1 MKTWSHLDIIF
12 KKGRYEIR
20 PEMTNYQ
27 EKWRIIHWINIYTCK
42 RIKVIAI
49 FGINIYTCKQ
59 IKVIAIFGAA
69 YEFWIKMYKILN
81 HHHF

>member
-27 EKWRIIHWINIYTCK
+27 EKWRIIHWINIYLYTCK
-42 RIKVIAI
+42 R
-49 FGINIYTCKQ
+49 

-69 YEFWIKMYKILN
+69 YEF
-81 HHHF
+81 